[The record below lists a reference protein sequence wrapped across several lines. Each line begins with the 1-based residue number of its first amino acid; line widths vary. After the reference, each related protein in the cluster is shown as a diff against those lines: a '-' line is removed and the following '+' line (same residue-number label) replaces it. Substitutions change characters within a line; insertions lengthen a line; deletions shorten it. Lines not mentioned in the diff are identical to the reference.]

1 MKCVVVN
8 RFNNFLL
15 SGCCDAGICFVCL
28 FFIHFKNS
36 LYLPGK
42 VRIGVAKPIPL
53 ADDDEEYEETPPDT
67 ARYNSESLLQSPI
80 RLTQG

>member
-1 MKCVVVN
+1 MPT
-8 RFNNFLL
+8 FF
-15 SGCCDAGICFVCL
+15 FVC

-36 LYLPGK
+36 LYFAGK
-42 VRIGVAKPIPL
+42 VRIGVARPIPL

-67 ARYNSESLLQSPI
+67 ARYNGESLLQSPI